1 VTIGSRIMWGALLIG
16 ALLLLTFQP
25 GCATPGKKYEA
36 VCSDCQVKCKLKG
49 TVRTRGYYAVP
60 GGFMQQRMVDF
71 KQCPHCKCPFSRPL
85 ADRFIPDI
93 PATPT
98 K

>member
-1 VTIGSRIMWGALLIG
+1 MTIGNRIMWSALLIG
-16 ALLLLTFQP
+16 ALLLLNSQT
-25 GCATPGKKYEA
+25 GCATPGKRYEA
-36 VCSDCQVKCKLKG
+36 VCSDCQAKGKLHG
-49 TVRTRGYYAVP
+49 TVRTRGYYAAP

-71 KQCPHCKCPFSRPL
+71 RCPHCKCPFSRPL